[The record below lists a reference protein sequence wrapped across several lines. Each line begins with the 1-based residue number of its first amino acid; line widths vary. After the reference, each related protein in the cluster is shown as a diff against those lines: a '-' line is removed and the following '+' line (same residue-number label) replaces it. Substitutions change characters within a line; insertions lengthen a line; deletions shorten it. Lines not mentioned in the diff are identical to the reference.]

1 MATLNI
7 KNFPDEL
14 YEKLRE
20 LAELEHRSISQQV
33 THLLQKSV
41 VPDRGISLREL
52 RGLGAGVWDGVDA
65 GEHVS
70 RERNAW
76 R

>member
-20 LAELEHRSISQQV
+20 LAEQEHRSISQQV
-33 THLLQKSV
+33 THLLHESV

-52 RGLGAGVWDGVDA
+52 RGLGAEVWDGIDA

>member
-14 YEKLRE
+14 YEQLRH
-20 LAELEHRSISQQV
+20 LAEREHRSISQQV
-33 THLLQKSV
+33 THLLHESV
-41 VPDRGISLREL
+41 VPSRRISLTDL
-52 RGLGAGVWDGVDA
+52 RGLGAERWDEVDA
-65 GEHVS
+65 AEHVS
-70 RERNAW
+70 RERDSW